1 MNDDVRNIVL
11 GVVAAGIS
19 AALGWIA
26 RTYLWKRKLR
36 RKQAFFGLPDNSESL
51 LVVNRD
57 PATAEPA
64 VHRFDVFALLELSAL
79 IKDCGAHVQVV
90 TQDTAHQGF
99 GERTEFCV
107 GGPGSNRRMVAHMSA
122 MLPGVRVNI
131 DPEPGPDRGAFQI
144 GGERYR
150 MDPGVTEYVLL
161 ARLTVGE
168 RRDTRPV
175 FLFCG
180 QRAITNQGRHPLSGP
195 PSRAAGPQVR
205 LPLLR
210 PAAEGRQLAGVRP
223 RCGGTGRGRHQ
234 GRADPAAGSGVARHA
249 PGELTSAR
257 IRRNPSG
264 AQLTFSSR
272 RTTRGTGPFR
282 CASSDLRL
290 PPDGTGRC
298 EPPPSRAGP
307 SRRWRPRS

>member
-1 MNDDVRNIVL
+1 MTDDVRNIVL

-36 RKQAFFGLPDNSESL
+36 RKQAFFGLPVNSESL

-57 PATAEPA
+57 PAAAEPA

-90 TQDTAHQGF
+90 TQDAVHQGF

-107 GGPGSNRRMVAHMSA
+107 GGPGSNRRMVAHMAA
-122 MLPGVRVNI
+122 MLPGVRVNV

-144 GGERYR
+144 GTERYR

-161 ARLTVGE
+161 ARLTAGD
-168 RRDTRPV
+168 RRDARPV

-180 QRAITNQGRHPLSGP
+180 QRAITNQAATRYLARHHERLARKHGSGSFVLLLKVVNSQAYGP
-195 PSRAAGPQVR
+195 DVVELVADVTRAAQTP
-205 LPLLR
+205 LPAS
-210 PAAEGRQLAGVRP
+210 AAP
-223 RCGGTGRGRHQ
+223 RASH
-234 GRADPAAGSGVARHA
+234 RAP
-249 PGELTSAR
+249 
-257 IRRNPSG
+257 
-264 AQLTFSSR
+264 
-272 RTTRGTGPFR
+272 
-282 CASSDLRL
+282 
-290 PPDGTGRC
+290 
-298 EPPPSRAGP
+298 
-307 SRRWRPRS
+307 